1 MPATN
6 TIFALSTPYGRSGV
20 GLFRV
25 SGDLQN
31 FDWSTLFSKASF
43 VPRRASLCRLLDQT
57 GATIDDV
64 VVTYF
69 PSPASFTG
77 EDVLEFTCHGSTAI
91 LDAVV
96 EVLAAVPGW
105 RLAQPGEFSR
115 RAFRHG
121 KMDLAQAEGLAD
133 VLEAKTSRQL
143 HHAQN
148 AAWGNTSNSVRT
160 WRRKLIELQAL
171 AEAVIDFSE
180 DLDDDVEA
188 QILDTASSF
197 AGELLSAVDKGQ
209 QVAQLNAGYTVAL
222 VGAPNAGKS
231 SLLNAMTNTDVAIV
245 TDIAGTTRDQ
255 IAVETVIDGLPV
267 KLIDTA
273 GLRET
278 GDVVEQMGVE
288 RAQKLIETANL
299 VVQVVHPDDVP
310 QNFAEALTVFTHADV
325 NDRSSEALSISS
337 TTGAGIDRLL
347 HVIGKQLSTAL
358 PSPDEVAFSNVRQRE
373 AVSRAVTELASVSP
387 DLPLDINGQHLRYA
401 GQALAEVTGDV
412 DVEDILDVIF
422 GNFCIGK

>member
-1 MPATN
+1 MPVTN

-25 SGDLQN
+25 SGDLQE
-31 FDWSTLFSKASF
+31 FDWPTLFSKASF

-64 VVTYF
+64 VVTFF

-77 EDVLEFTCHGSTAI
+77 EDVLEFACHGSTAI

-96 EVLAAVPGW
+96 DVLAAVPGW

-121 KMDLAQAEGLAD
+121 KMDLAEAEGLAD
-133 VLEAKTSRQL
+133 VLEAKTTRQL
-143 HHAQN
+143 HHAQQ
-148 AAWGNTSNSVRT
+148 AAWGNTSNSVKT

-180 DLDDDVEA
+180 DLDDDIEA
-188 QILDTASSF
+188 QILTTATTF
-197 AGELLSAVDKGQ
+197 ARELSSAVTKGQ

-273 GLRET
+273 GLRDT
-278 GDVVEQMGVE
+278 SDVVEQMGVE
-288 RAQKLIETANL
+288 RAQRLIETANL
-299 VVQVVHPDDVP
+299 VVQVVHPDDDP
-310 QNFAEALTVFTHADV
+310 EIIAEALTVFTHADV
-325 NDRSSEALSISS
+325 KDRSLEALSISS
-337 TTGAGIDRLL
+337 TTGAGVDSLL
-347 HVIGKQLSTAL
+347 KAIGQQLSMDL
-358 PSPDEVAFSNVRQRE
+358 PSPDDVAFSNVRQRE
-373 AVSRAVTELASVSP
+373 AVSRAVKELESVSS
-387 DLPLDINGQHLRYA
+387 DLPLI
-401 GQALAEVTGDV
+401 
-412 DVEDILDVIF
+412 
-422 GNFCIGK
+422 

>member
-1 MPATN
+1 MPVTN

-25 SGDLQN
+25 SGDLQE
-31 FDWSTLFSKASF
+31 FDWSALFSKASF

-57 GATIDDV
+57 GATVDDV
-64 VVTYF
+64 VVTFF

-77 EDVLEFTCHGSTAI
+77 EDVLEFACHGSTAI

-96 EVLAAVPGW
+96 DVLAAVPGW

-121 KMDLAQAEGLAD
+121 KMDLAEAEGLAD
-133 VLEAKTSRQL
+133 VLEAKTTRQL
-143 HHAQN
+143 HHAQQ
-148 AAWGNTSNSVRT
+148 AAWGNTSNSVKT

-180 DLDDDVEA
+180 DLDDDIEA
-188 QILDTASSF
+188 QILTTARTF
-197 AGELLSAVDKGQ
+197 ASELSSAVTKGQ

-273 GLRET
+273 GLRDT
-278 GDVVEQMGVE
+278 SDVVEQMGVE
-288 RAQKLIETANL
+288 RAQRLIETANL
-299 VVQVVHPDDVP
+299 VVQVVHPDDEP
-310 QNFAEALTVFTHADV
+310 EIIAEALTVFTHADV
-325 NDRSSEALSISS
+325 KDRSSEALSISS
-337 TTGAGIDRLL
+337 TTGAGIESLL
-347 HVIGKQLSTAL
+347 KAIGQQLSMDL
-358 PSPDEVAFSNVRQRE
+358 PSPDDVAFSNVRQRE
-373 AVSRAVTELASVSP
+373 AVSRAVKELEAVSL

-412 DVEDILDVIF
+412 DVEDVLDVIF

>member
-77 EDVLEFTCHGSTAI
+77 EDVLEFACHGSTAI

-278 GDVVEQMGVE
+278 SDVVEQMGVE

-299 VVQVVHPDDVP
+299 VVQVVHPGDDP

-412 DVEDILDVIF
+412 DVEDVLDVIF

>member
-1 MPATN
+1 MSATN

-77 EDVLEFTCHGSTAI
+77 EDVVEFTCHGSTAI

-96 EVLAAVPGW
+96 EVLAAVSGW

-121 KMDLAQAEGLAD
+121 KMDLAEAEGLAD

-180 DLDDDVEA
+180 DLDDDVDA
-188 QILDTASSF
+188 QILDTAATF
-197 AGELLSAVDKGQ
+197 ANELLSAVNKGQ

-299 VVQVVHPDDVP
+299 VVQVVHPDDEP
-310 QNFAEALTVFTHADV
+310 QIMAEALTVFTHADV
-325 NDRSSEALSISS
+325 KDRSSEALAISS
-337 TTGAGIDRLL
+337 TTGAGIEELL
-347 HVIGKQLSTAL
+347 KAIGKQLSVAL
-358 PSPDEVAFSNVRQRE
+358 PSPDDVAFSNVRQRE
-373 AVSRAVTELASVSP
+373 AVSRAVTELESVSP

>member
-57 GATIDDV
+57 GATVDDV

-77 EDVLEFTCHGSTAI
+77 EDVVEFTCHGSTAI

-96 EVLAAVPGW
+96 EVLAAVSGW

-121 KMDLAQAEGLAD
+121 KMDLAEAEGLAD

-160 WRRKLIELQAL
+160 WRQKLIELQAL

-188 QILDTASSF
+188 QILDTAATF
-197 AGELLSAVDKGQ
+197 ADELLSAVNKGQ

-299 VVQVVHPDDVP
+299 VVQVVHPNDEP
-310 QNFAEALTVFTHADV
+310 QSMAEALTVFTHADV
-325 NDRSSEALSISS
+325 RDRSSEALAISS
-337 TTGAGIDRLL
+337 TTGAGMDSLL
-347 HVIGKQLSTAL
+347 KAIGTQLSMAL
-358 PSPDEVAFSNVRQRE
+358 PSPDDVAFSNVRQRE
-373 AVSRAVTELASVSP
+373 AVSRAVTELESVSP

>member
-1 MPATN
+1 MPVTN

-25 SGDLQN
+25 SGDLQE

-64 VVTYF
+64 VVTFF

-77 EDVLEFTCHGSTAI
+77 EDVLEFACHGSTAI

-96 EVLAAVPGW
+96 DVLAAVPGW

-121 KMDLAQAEGLAD
+121 KMDLAEAEGLAD
-133 VLEAKTSRQL
+133 VLEAKTTRQL
-143 HHAQN
+143 HHAQQ
-148 AAWGNTSNSVRT
+148 AAWGNTSNSVKT

-180 DLDDDVEA
+180 DLDDDIEA
-188 QILDTASSF
+188 QILTTARTF
-197 AGELLSAVDKGQ
+197 ASELSSAVTKGQ

-273 GLRET
+273 GLRDT
-278 GDVVEQMGVE
+278 SDVVEQMGVE
-288 RAQKLIETANL
+288 RAQRLIETANL
-299 VVQVVHPDDVP
+299 VVQVVHPDDEP
-310 QNFAEALTVFTHADV
+310 EIIAEALTVFTHADV
-325 NDRSSEALSISS
+325 KDRSSEALSISS
-337 TTGAGIDRLL
+337 TTGAGIESLL
-347 HVIGKQLSTAL
+347 KAIGQQLSMDL
-358 PSPDEVAFSNVRQRE
+358 PSPDDVAFSNVRQRE
-373 AVSRAVTELASVSP
+373 AVSRAVKELEAVSL

-412 DVEDILDVIF
+412 DVEDVLDVIF

>member
-1 MPATN
+1 MPVTN

-25 SGDLQN
+25 SGDLQE

-57 GATIDDV
+57 GTTIDDV
-64 VVTYF
+64 VVTFF

-77 EDVLEFTCHGSTAI
+77 EDVLEFACHGSTAI

-105 RLAQPGEFSR
+105 RLAEPGEFSR

-121 KMDLAQAEGLAD
+121 KMDLAEAEGLAD
-133 VLEAKTSRQL
+133 VLEAKTTRQL
-143 HHAQN
+143 HHAQQ
-148 AAWGNTSNSVRT
+148 AAWGNTSNSVKT

-180 DLDDDVEA
+180 DLDDDIEA
-188 QILDTASSF
+188 QILTTARTF
-197 AGELLSAVDKGQ
+197 ASELSSAVTKGQ

-273 GLRET
+273 GLRDT
-278 GDVVEQMGVE
+278 SDVVEQMGVE
-288 RAQKLIETANL
+288 RAQRLIETANL
-299 VVQVVHPDDVP
+299 VVQVVHPDDEP
-310 QNFAEALTVFTHADV
+310 EIIAEALTVFTHADV
-325 NDRSSEALSISS
+325 KDRSSEALSISS
-337 TTGAGIDRLL
+337 TTGAGVDSLL
-347 HVIGKQLSTAL
+347 KAIGQQLSMDL
-358 PSPDEVAFSNVRQRE
+358 PSPDDVAFSNVRQRE
-373 AVSRAVTELASVSP
+373 AVSRAVTELEAVSL

-412 DVEDILDVIF
+412 DVEDVLDVIF

>member
-64 VVTYF
+64 VVTHF

-77 EDVLEFTCHGSTAI
+77 EDVLELTCHGSTAI

-121 KMDLAQAEGLAD
+121 KMDLAEAEGLAD

-188 QILDTASSF
+188 QILNTATTF
-197 AGELLSAVDKGQ
+197 ADELLSAVNKGQ

-299 VVQVVHPDDVP
+299 VVQVVHPNDEP
-310 QNFAEALTVFTHADV
+310 QSMAEALTVFTHADV
-325 NDRSSEALSISS
+325 KDRSSEALAISS
-337 TTGAGIDRLL
+337 TTGAGIDSLL
-347 HVIGKQLSTAL
+347 KVIGKQLSMAL
-358 PSPDEVAFSNVRQRE
+358 PSPDDVAFSNVRQRE
-373 AVSRAVTELASVSP
+373 AVSRAVTELESVSP

-412 DVEDILDVIF
+412 DVEDVLDVIF

>member
-231 SLLNAMTNTDVAIV
+231 SLLNALTNTDVAIV

-278 GDVVEQMGVE
+278 SDVVEQMGVE

-299 VVQVVHPDDVP
+299 VVQVVHPDDDP
-310 QNFAEALTVFTHADV
+310 QNFAEALTVFTHGDV

-347 HVIGKQLSTAL
+347 NVIGKQLSTAL
-358 PSPDEVAFSNVRQRE
+358 PSPDDVAFSNVRQRE

-387 DLPLDINGQHLRYA
+387 ELPLDINGQHLRYA

>member
-1 MPATN
+1 MPVTN

-25 SGDLQN
+25 SGDLQE
-31 FDWSTLFSKASF
+31 FDWSALFSKASF

-57 GATIDDV
+57 GATVDDV
-64 VVTYF
+64 VVTFF

-77 EDVLEFTCHGSTAI
+77 EDVLEFACHGSTAI

-96 EVLAAVPGW
+96 DVLAAVPGW

-121 KMDLAQAEGLAD
+121 KMDLAEAEGLAD
-133 VLEAKTSRQL
+133 VLEAKTTRQL
-143 HHAQN
+143 HHAQQ
-148 AAWGNTSNSVRT
+148 AAWGNTSNSVKT

-180 DLDDDVEA
+180 DLDDDIEA
-188 QILDTASSF
+188 QILTTARTF
-197 AGELLSAVDKGQ
+197 ASELSSAVTKGQ

-273 GLRET
+273 GLRDT
-278 GDVVEQMGVE
+278 SDVVEQMGVE
-288 RAQKLIETANL
+288 RAQRLIETANL
-299 VVQVVHPDDVP
+299 VVQVVHPDDEP
-310 QNFAEALTVFTHADV
+310 EIIAEALTVFTHADV
-325 NDRSSEALSISS
+325 KDRSSEALSISS
-337 TTGAGIDRLL
+337 ITGAGVDSLL
-347 HVIGKQLSTAL
+347 KAIGQQLSMDL
-358 PSPDEVAFSNVRQRE
+358 PSPDDVAFSNVRQRE
-373 AVSRAVTELASVSP
+373 AVSRAVKELEAVSLN
-387 DLPLDINGQHLRYA
+387 LPLDINGQHLRYA

-412 DVEDILDVIF
+412 DVEDVLDVIF

>member
-1 MPATN
+1 MPVTN

-25 SGDLQN
+25 SGDLQE

-57 GATIDDV
+57 GTTIDDV
-64 VVTYF
+64 VVTFF

-77 EDVLEFTCHGSTAI
+77 EDVLEFACHGSTAI

-96 EVLAAVPGW
+96 DVLAAVPGW

-121 KMDLAQAEGLAD
+121 KMDLAEAEGLAD
-133 VLEAKTSRQL
+133 VLEAKTTRQL
-143 HHAQN
+143 HHAQQ
-148 AAWGNTSNSVRT
+148 AAWGNTSNSVKT

-180 DLDDDVEA
+180 DLDDDIEA
-188 QILDTASSF
+188 QILTTARTF
-197 AGELLSAVDKGQ
+197 ASELSSAVTKGQ

-273 GLRET
+273 GLRDT
-278 GDVVEQMGVE
+278 SDVVEQMGVE
-288 RAQKLIETANL
+288 RAQRLIETANL
-299 VVQVVHPDDVP
+299 VVQVVHPDDEP
-310 QNFAEALTVFTHADV
+310 EIIAEALTVFTHADV
-325 NDRSSEALSISS
+325 KDRSSEALSISS
-337 TTGAGIDRLL
+337 TTGAGVDSLL
-347 HVIGKQLSTAL
+347 KAIGQQLSMDL
-358 PSPDEVAFSNVRQRE
+358 PSPDDVAFSNVRQRE
-373 AVSRAVTELASVSP
+373 AVSRAVTELEAVSL

-412 DVEDILDVIF
+412 DVEDVLDVIF

>member
-1 MPATN
+1 MPVTN

-25 SGDLQN
+25 SGDLQE
-31 FDWSTLFSKASF
+31 FDWSALFSKASF

-57 GATIDDV
+57 GATVDDV
-64 VVTYF
+64 VVTFF

-77 EDVLEFTCHGSTAI
+77 EDVLEFACHGSTAI

-96 EVLAAVPGW
+96 DVLAAVPGW

-121 KMDLAQAEGLAD
+121 KMDLAEAEGLAD
-133 VLEAKTSRQL
+133 VLEAKTTRQL
-143 HHAQN
+143 HHAQQ
-148 AAWGNTSNSVRT
+148 AAWGNTSNSVKT

-180 DLDDDVEA
+180 DLDDDIEA
-188 QILDTASSF
+188 QILTTARTF
-197 AGELLSAVDKGQ
+197 ASELSSAVTKGQ

-273 GLRET
+273 GLRDT
-278 GDVVEQMGVE
+278 SDVVEQMGVE
-288 RAQKLIETANL
+288 RAQRLIETANL
-299 VVQVVHPDDVP
+299 VVQVVHPDDEP
-310 QNFAEALTVFTHADV
+310 EIIAEALTVFTHADV
-325 NDRSSEALSISS
+325 KDRSSEALSISS
-337 TTGAGIDRLL
+337 TTGAGVESLL
-347 HVIGKQLSTAL
+347 KAIGQQLSMDL
-358 PSPDEVAFSNVRQRE
+358 PSPDDVAFSNVRQRE
-373 AVSRAVTELASVSP
+373 AVSRAVKELEAVSLN
-387 DLPLDINGQHLRYA
+387 LPLDINGQHLRYA

-412 DVEDILDVIF
+412 DVEDVLDVIF

>member
-1 MPATN
+1 MPVTN

-25 SGDLQN
+25 SGDLQE

-57 GATIDDV
+57 GTTIDDV
-64 VVTYF
+64 VVTFF

-77 EDVLEFTCHGSTAI
+77 EDVLEFACHGSTAI

-121 KMDLAQAEGLAD
+121 KMDLAEAEGLAD
-133 VLEAKTSRQL
+133 VLEAKTTRQL
-143 HHAQN
+143 HHAQQ
-148 AAWGNTSNSVRT
+148 AAWGNTSNSVKT

-180 DLDDDVEA
+180 DLDDDIEA
-188 QILDTASSF
+188 QILTTARTF
-197 AGELLSAVDKGQ
+197 ASELSSAVTKGQ

-273 GLRET
+273 GLRDT
-278 GDVVEQMGVE
+278 SDVVEQMGVE
-288 RAQKLIETANL
+288 RAQRLIETANL
-299 VVQVVHPDDVP
+299 VVQVVHPDDEP
-310 QNFAEALTVFTHADV
+310 AIIAEALTVFTHADV
-325 NDRSSEALSISS
+325 KDRSSEALSISS
-337 TTGAGIDRLL
+337 TTGAGIESLL
-347 HVIGKQLSTAL
+347 KAIGQQLSMDL
-358 PSPDEVAFSNVRQRE
+358 PSPDDVAFSNVRQRE
-373 AVSRAVTELASVSP
+373 AVSRAVKELEAVSL

-412 DVEDILDVIF
+412 DVEDVLDVIF

>member
-1 MPATN
+1 MPVTN

-25 SGDLQN
+25 SGDLQE
-31 FDWSTLFSKASF
+31 FDWPTLFSKESF

-64 VVTYF
+64 VVTFF

-77 EDVLEFTCHGSTAI
+77 EDVLEFACHGSTAI

-121 KMDLAQAEGLAD
+121 KMDLAEAEGLAD
-133 VLEAKTSRQL
+133 VLEAKTTRQL
-143 HHAQN
+143 HHAQQ
-148 AAWGNTSNSVRT
+148 AAWGNTSNSVKT

-180 DLDDDVEA
+180 DLDDDIEA
-188 QILDTASSF
+188 QILTTATTF
-197 AGELLSAVDKGQ
+197 ARELSSAVTKGQ

-273 GLRET
+273 GLRDT
-278 GDVVEQMGVE
+278 SDVVEQMGVE
-288 RAQKLIETANL
+288 RAQRLIETANL
-299 VVQVVHPDDVP
+299 VVQVVHPDDDP
-310 QNFAEALTVFTHADV
+310 EIIAEALTVFTHADV
-325 NDRSSEALSISS
+325 KDRSSEALSISS
-337 TTGAGIDRLL
+337 TTGAGVDSLL
-347 HVIGKQLSTAL
+347 KAIGQQLSMDL
-358 PSPDEVAFSNVRQRE
+358 PSPDDVAFSNVRQRE
-373 AVSRAVTELASVSP
+373 AVSRAVKELESVSS

-412 DVEDILDVIF
+412 DVEDVLDVIF

>member
-1 MPATN
+1 MPVTN

-25 SGDLQN
+25 SGDLQE
-31 FDWSTLFSKASF
+31 FDWSALFSTASF
-43 VPRRASLCRLLDQT
+43 VPRRASLCRLLDQKGT
-57 GATIDDV
+57 TIDDV
-64 VVTYF
+64 VVTFF

-77 EDVLEFTCHGSTAI
+77 EDVLEFACHGSTAI

-121 KMDLAQAEGLAD
+121 KMDLAEAEGLAD
-133 VLEAKTSRQL
+133 VLEAKTTRQL
-143 HHAQN
+143 HHAQQ
-148 AAWGNTSNSVRT
+148 AAWGNTSNSVKT

-180 DLDDDVEA
+180 DLDDDIEA
-188 QILDTASSF
+188 QILTTATTF
-197 AGELLSAVDKGQ
+197 ARELSSAVNKGQ

-273 GLRET
+273 GLRDT
-278 GDVVEQMGVE
+278 SDVVEQMGVE
-288 RAQKLIETANL
+288 RAQRLIETANL
-299 VVQVVHPDDVP
+299 VVQVVHPDDEP
-310 QNFAEALTVFTHADV
+310 EIIAEALTVFTHADV
-325 NDRSSEALSISS
+325 KDRSSEALSISS
-337 TTGAGIDRLL
+337 TTGSGVDSLL
-347 HVIGKQLSTAL
+347 KAIGQQLSVDL
-358 PSPDEVAFSNVRQRE
+358 PSPDDVAFSNVRQRE
-373 AVSRAVTELASVSP
+373 AVSRAVKELESVSL

-412 DVEDILDVIF
+412 DVEDVLDVIF

>member
-1 MPATN
+1 MPVTN

-25 SGDLQN
+25 SGDLQE

-57 GATIDDV
+57 GTTIDDV
-64 VVTYF
+64 VVTFF

-77 EDVLEFTCHGSTAI
+77 EDVLEFACHGSTAI

-96 EVLAAVPGW
+96 DVLAAVPGW

-121 KMDLAQAEGLAD
+121 KMDLAEAEGLAD
-133 VLEAKTSRQL
+133 VLEAKTTRQL
-143 HHAQN
+143 HHAQQ
-148 AAWGNTSNSVRT
+148 AAWGNTSNSVKT

-180 DLDDDVEA
+180 DLDDDIEA
-188 QILDTASSF
+188 QILTTARTF
-197 AGELLSAVDKGQ
+197 ASELSSAVTKGQ

-231 SLLNAMTNTDVAIV
+231 SLLNAMTNTDIAIV

-273 GLRET
+273 GLRDT
-278 GDVVEQMGVE
+278 SDVVEQMGVE
-288 RAQKLIETANL
+288 RAQRLIETANL
-299 VVQVVHPDDVP
+299 VVQVVHPDDEP
-310 QNFAEALTVFTHADV
+310 EIIAEALTVFTHADV
-325 NDRSSEALSISS
+325 KDRPSEALSISS
-337 TTGAGIDRLL
+337 TTGAGVDSLL
-347 HVIGKQLSTAL
+347 KAIGQQLSMDL
-358 PSPDEVAFSNVRQRE
+358 PSPDDVAFSNVRQRE
-373 AVSRAVTELASVSP
+373 AVSRAVTELEAVSL

-412 DVEDILDVIF
+412 DVEDVLDVIF

>member
-1 MPATN
+1 MPVTN

-25 SGDLQN
+25 SGDLQE

-64 VVTYF
+64 VVTFF

-77 EDVLEFTCHGSTAI
+77 EDVLEFACHGSTAI

-96 EVLAAVPGW
+96 DVLAAVPGW

-121 KMDLAQAEGLAD
+121 KMDLAEAEGLAD
-133 VLEAKTSRQL
+133 VLEAKTTRQL
-143 HHAQN
+143 HHAQQ
-148 AAWGNTSNSVRT
+148 AAWGNTSNSVKT

-180 DLDDDVEA
+180 DLDDDIEA
-188 QILDTASSF
+188 QILTTARTF
-197 AGELLSAVDKGQ
+197 ASELSSAVTKGQ

-273 GLRET
+273 GLRDT
-278 GDVVEQMGVE
+278 SDVVEQMGVE
-288 RAQKLIETANL
+288 RAQRLIETANL
-299 VVQVVHPDDVP
+299 VVQVVHPDDEP
-310 QNFAEALTVFTHADV
+310 EIIAEALTVFTHADV
-325 NDRSSEALSISS
+325 KDRSSEALSISS
-337 TTGAGIDRLL
+337 TTGAGVDSLL
-347 HVIGKQLSTAL
+347 KAIGQQLSMDL
-358 PSPDEVAFSNVRQRE
+358 PSPDDVAFSNVRQRE
-373 AVSRAVTELASVSP
+373 AVSRAVKELEAVSL

-412 DVEDILDVIF
+412 DVEDVLDVIF

>member
-1 MPATN
+1 MPVTN

-25 SGDLQN
+25 SGDLQE

-64 VVTYF
+64 VVTFF

-77 EDVLEFTCHGSTAI
+77 EDVLEFACHGSTAI

-96 EVLAAVPGW
+96 DVLAAVPGW

-121 KMDLAQAEGLAD
+121 KMDLAEAEGLAD
-133 VLEAKTSRQL
+133 VLEAKTTRQL
-143 HHAQN
+143 HHAQQ
-148 AAWGNTSNSVRT
+148 AAWGNTSNSVKT

-180 DLDDDVEA
+180 DLDDDIEA
-188 QILDTASSF
+188 QILTTATTF
-197 AGELLSAVDKGQ
+197 ARELSSAVTKGQ

-273 GLRET
+273 GLRDT
-278 GDVVEQMGVE
+278 SDVVEQMGVE
-288 RAQKLIETANL
+288 RAQRLIETANL
-299 VVQVVHPDDVP
+299 VVQVVHPDDEP
-310 QNFAEALTVFTHADV
+310 EIIAEALTVFTHADV
-325 NDRSSEALSISS
+325 KDRSSEALSISS
-337 TTGAGIDRLL
+337 TTGAGIESLL
-347 HVIGKQLSTAL
+347 KAIGQQLSMDL
-358 PSPDEVAFSNVRQRE
+358 PSPDDVAFSNVRQRE
-373 AVSRAVTELASVSP
+373 AVSRAVKELEAVSL

-412 DVEDILDVIF
+412 DVEDVLDVIF

>member
-1 MPATN
+1 MPVTN

-25 SGDLQN
+25 SGDLQE
-31 FDWSTLFSKASF
+31 FDWSALFSTASF
-43 VPRRASLCRLLDQT
+43 VPRRASLCRLLDQKGT
-57 GATIDDV
+57 TIDDV
-64 VVTYF
+64 VVTFF

-77 EDVLEFTCHGSTAI
+77 EDVLEFACHGSTAI

-121 KMDLAQAEGLAD
+121 KMDLAEAEGLAD
-133 VLEAKTSRQL
+133 VLEAKTTRQL
-143 HHAQN
+143 HHAQQ
-148 AAWGNTSNSVRT
+148 AAWGNTSNSVKT

-180 DLDDDVEA
+180 DLDDDIEA
-188 QILDTASSF
+188 QILTTATTF
-197 AGELLSAVDKGQ
+197 ARELSSAVNKGQ

-267 KLIDTA
+267 KLVDTA
-273 GLRET
+273 GLRDT
-278 GDVVEQMGVE
+278 SDVVEQMGVE
-288 RAQKLIETANL
+288 RAQRLIETANL
-299 VVQVVHPDDVP
+299 VVQVVHPDDEP
-310 QNFAEALTVFTHADV
+310 EIIAEALTVFTHADV
-325 NDRSSEALSISS
+325 KDRSSEALSISS
-337 TTGAGIDRLL
+337 TTGSGVDSLL
-347 HVIGKQLSTAL
+347 KAIGQQLSVDL
-358 PSPDEVAFSNVRQRE
+358 PSPDDVAFSNVRQRE
-373 AVSRAVTELASVSP
+373 AVSRAVKELESVSL

-412 DVEDILDVIF
+412 DVEDVLDVIF

>member
-1 MPATN
+1 MPVTN

-25 SGDLQN
+25 SGDLQE
-31 FDWSTLFSKASF
+31 FDWSALFSKASF

-57 GATIDDV
+57 GATVDDV
-64 VVTYF
+64 VVTFF

-77 EDVLEFTCHGSTAI
+77 EDVLEFACHGSTAI

-96 EVLAAVPGW
+96 DVLAAVPGW

-121 KMDLAQAEGLAD
+121 KMDLAEAEGLAD
-133 VLEAKTSRQL
+133 VLEAKTTRQL
-143 HHAQN
+143 HHAQQ
-148 AAWGNTSNSVRT
+148 AAWGNTSNSVKT

-180 DLDDDVEA
+180 DLDDDIEA
-188 QILDTASSF
+188 QILTTATTF
-197 AGELLSAVDKGQ
+197 ARELSSAVTKGQ

-273 GLRET
+273 GLRDT
-278 GDVVEQMGVE
+278 SDVVEQMGVE
-288 RAQKLIETANL
+288 RAQRLIETANL
-299 VVQVVHPDDVP
+299 VVQVVHPDDEP
-310 QNFAEALTVFTHADV
+310 AIIAEALTVFTHADV
-325 NDRSSEALSISS
+325 KDRSSEALSISS
-337 TTGAGIDRLL
+337 TTGVGVDSLL
-347 HVIGKQLSTAL
+347 KAIGQQLSMDL
-358 PSPDEVAFSNVRQRE
+358 PSPDDVAFSNVRQRE
-373 AVSRAVTELASVSP
+373 AVSRAVKELEAVSLN
-387 DLPLDINGQHLRYA
+387 LPLDINGQHLRYA

-412 DVEDILDVIF
+412 DVEDVLDVIF

>member
-43 VPRRASLCRLLDQT
+43 VPRRASLCRLLNQT

-64 VVTYF
+64 VVSYF

-77 EDVLEFTCHGSTAI
+77 EDVVEFTCHGSTAI

-121 KMDLAQAEGLAD
+121 KMDLAEAEGLAD

-160 WRRKLIELQAL
+160 WRQKLIELQAL

-180 DLDDDVEA
+180 DLDENVEA
-188 QILDTASSF
+188 QILDTASTF
-197 AGELLSAVDKGQ
+197 AGELLSAVNKGQ

-278 GDVVEQMGVE
+278 GDVVEQLGVE

-299 VVQVVHPDDVP
+299 VVQVVHPDDEP
-310 QNFAEALTVFTHADV
+310 QSMAEALTVFTHADV
-325 NDRSSEALSISS
+325 RDRSSEALAISS
-337 TTGAGIDRLL
+337 TTGAGIDSLL
-347 HVIGKQLSTAL
+347 KVIGKQLSVAL
-358 PSPDEVAFSNVRQRE
+358 PPPDDVAFSNVRQRE
-373 AVSRAVTELASVSP
+373 AVSRAVAELESVSP
-387 DLPLDINGQHLRYA
+387 DMPLDINGQHLRYA

-412 DVEDILDVIF
+412 DVEDVLDVIF

>member
-1 MPATN
+1 MPVTN

-25 SGDLQN
+25 SGDLQE
-31 FDWSTLFSKASF
+31 FDWSALFSKASF
-43 VPRRASLCRLLDQT
+43 VPRRASLCRLLDKT

-64 VVTYF
+64 VVTFF

-77 EDVLEFTCHGSTAI
+77 EDVLEFACHGSTAI

-96 EVLAAVPGW
+96 DVLAAVPGW

-121 KMDLAQAEGLAD
+121 KMDLAEAEGLAD
-133 VLEAKTSRQL
+133 VLEAKTTRQL
-143 HHAQN
+143 HHAQQ
-148 AAWGNTSNSVRT
+148 AAWGNTSNSVKT

-180 DLDDDVEA
+180 DLDDDIEA
-188 QILDTASSF
+188 QILTTATTF
-197 AGELLSAVDKGQ
+197 ARELSSAVNKGQ

-273 GLRET
+273 GLRDT
-278 GDVVEQMGVE
+278 SDVVEQMGVE
-288 RAQKLIETANL
+288 RAQRLIETANL
-299 VVQVVHPDDVP
+299 VVQVVHPGDEP
-310 QNFAEALTVFTHADV
+310 EIIAEALTVFTHADV
-325 NDRSSEALSISS
+325 KDRSSEALSISS
-337 TTGAGIDRLL
+337 TTGSGVDSLL
-347 HVIGKQLSTAL
+347 NAIGQQLSVDL
-358 PSPDEVAFSNVRQRE
+358 PSPDDVAFSNVRQRE
-373 AVSRAVTELASVSP
+373 AVSRAVKELESVSL

-412 DVEDILDVIF
+412 DVEDVLDVIF

>member
-31 FDWSTLFSKASF
+31 FDWSILFSKASF

-77 EDVLEFTCHGSTAI
+77 EDVVEFTCHGSTAI
-91 LDAVV
+91 LDAIV

-105 RLAQPGEFSR
+105 RLAQAGEFSR

-121 KMDLAQAEGLAD
+121 KMDLAEAEGLAD

-148 AAWGNTSNSVRT
+148 AAWGKTSHSVRT
-160 WRRKLIELQAL
+160 WRQKLIELQAL

-188 QILDTASSF
+188 QILDTAATF
-197 AGELLSAVDKGQ
+197 AGELLSAVNKGQ

-245 TDIAGTTRDQ
+245 TNIAGTTRDQ

-278 GDVVEQMGVE
+278 GDVVEQLGVE

-299 VVQVVHPDDVP
+299 VVQVVHPDDEP
-310 QNFAEALTVFTHADV
+310 QSMAEALTVFTHADV
-325 NDRSSEALSISS
+325 RDRSSEALAISS
-337 TTGAGIDRLL
+337 TTGAGIDSLL
-347 HVIGKQLSTAL
+347 KVIGKQLSVAL
-358 PSPDEVAFSNVRQRE
+358 PSPDDVAFSNVRQRE
-373 AVSRAVTELASVSP
+373 AVSRAVAELESVSP

>member
-1 MPATN
+1 MPVTN

-25 SGDLQN
+25 SGDLQE

-64 VVTYF
+64 VVTFF

-77 EDVLEFTCHGSTAI
+77 EDVLEFACHGSTAI

-121 KMDLAQAEGLAD
+121 KMDLAEAEGLAD
-133 VLEAKTSRQL
+133 VLEAKTTRQL
-143 HHAQN
+143 HHAQQ
-148 AAWGNTSNSVRT
+148 AAWGNTSNSVKT

-188 QILDTASSF
+188 QILIQRATF
-197 AGELLSAVDKGQ
+197 AGELSSAVNKGQ

-278 GDVVEQMGVE
+278 E
-288 RAQKLIETANL
+288 RCGRAN
-299 VVQVVHPDDVP
+299 
-310 QNFAEALTVFTHADV
+310 
-325 NDRSSEALSISS
+325 
-337 TTGAGIDRLL
+337 G
-347 HVIGKQLSTAL
+347 
-358 PSPDEVAFSNVRQRE
+358 
-373 AVSRAVTELASVSP
+373 
-387 DLPLDINGQHLRYA
+387 
-401 GQALAEVTGDV
+401 
-412 DVEDILDVIF
+412 
-422 GNFCIGK
+422 C

>member
-1 MPATN
+1 MPITN

-25 SGDLQN
+25 SGDLQE

-57 GATIDDV
+57 GTTIDDV
-64 VVTYF
+64 VVTFF

-77 EDVLEFTCHGSTAI
+77 EDVLEFACHGSTAI

-96 EVLAAVPGW
+96 DVLAAVPGW

-121 KMDLAQAEGLAD
+121 KMDLAEAEGLAD
-133 VLEAKTSRQL
+133 VLEAKTTRQL
-143 HHAQN
+143 HHAQQ
-148 AAWGNTSNSVRT
+148 AAWGNTSNSVKT

-180 DLDDDVEA
+180 DLDDDIEA
-188 QILDTASSF
+188 QILTTARTF
-197 AGELLSAVDKGQ
+197 ASELSSAVTKGQ

-273 GLRET
+273 GLRDT
-278 GDVVEQMGVE
+278 SDVVEQMGVE
-288 RAQKLIETANL
+288 RAQRLIETANL
-299 VVQVVHPDDVP
+299 VVQVVHPDDEP
-310 QNFAEALTVFTHADV
+310 EIIAEALTVFTHADV
-325 NDRSSEALSISS
+325 KDRSSEALSISS
-337 TTGAGIDRLL
+337 TTGAGIESLL
-347 HVIGKQLSTAL
+347 KAIGQQLSMDL
-358 PSPDEVAFSNVRQRE
+358 PSPDDAAFSNVRQRE
-373 AVSRAVTELASVSP
+373 AVSRAVKELEAVSLN
-387 DLPLDINGQHLRYA
+387 LPLDINGQHLRYA

-412 DVEDILDVIF
+412 DVEDVLDVIF

>member
-1 MPATN
+1 MPVTN

-25 SGDLQN
+25 SGDLQE

-64 VVTYF
+64 VVTFF

-77 EDVLEFTCHGSTAI
+77 EDVLEFACHGSTAI

-96 EVLAAVPGW
+96 DVLAAVPGW

-121 KMDLAQAEGLAD
+121 KMDLAEAEGLAD
-133 VLEAKTSRQL
+133 VLEAKTTRQL
-143 HHAQN
+143 HHAQQ
-148 AAWGNTSNSVRT
+148 AAWGNTSNSVKT

-180 DLDDDVEA
+180 DLDDDIEA
-188 QILDTASSF
+188 QILTTATTF
-197 AGELLSAVDKGQ
+197 ARELSSAVTKGQ

-273 GLRET
+273 GLRDT
-278 GDVVEQMGVE
+278 NDVVEQMGVE
-288 RAQKLIETANL
+288 RAQRLIETANL
-299 VVQVVHPDDVP
+299 VIQVVHPDDEP
-310 QNFAEALTVFTHADV
+310 EIISGALTVFTHADV
-325 NDRSSEALSISS
+325 KDRSSEALSISS
-337 TTGAGIDRLL
+337 TTGAGVDSLL
-347 HVIGKQLSTAL
+347 KAIGQQLSVDL
-358 PSPDEVAFSNVRQRE
+358 PSPDDVAFSNVRQRE
-373 AVSRAVTELASVSP
+373 AVSRAVKELESVSL

-412 DVEDILDVIF
+412 DVEDVLDVIF

>member
-77 EDVLEFTCHGSTAI
+77 EDVVEFTCHGSTAI
-91 LDAVV
+91 LDAIV

-105 RLAQPGEFSR
+105 RLAQAGEFSR

-121 KMDLAQAEGLAD
+121 KMDLAEAEGLAD

-160 WRRKLIELQAL
+160 WRQKLIELQAL

-188 QILDTASSF
+188 HILDTAATF
-197 AGELLSAVDKGQ
+197 AGALLSAVNKGQ

-278 GDVVEQMGVE
+278 GDVVEQLGVE

-299 VVQVVHPDDVP
+299 VVQVVHPDDEP
-310 QNFAEALTVFTHADV
+310 QSMAEALTVFTHADV
-325 NDRSSEALSISS
+325 RDRSSEALAISS
-337 TTGAGIDRLL
+337 TTGAGIDSLL
-347 HVIGKQLSTAL
+347 KVIGKQLSVAL
-358 PSPDEVAFSNVRQRE
+358 PSPDDVAFSNVRQRE
-373 AVSRAVTELASVSP
+373 AVSRAVAELESISP

>member
-77 EDVLEFTCHGSTAI
+77 EDVVEFTCHGSTAI

-96 EVLAAVPGW
+96 EVLAAVSGW

-121 KMDLAQAEGLAD
+121 KMDLAEAEGLAD

-180 DLDDDVEA
+180 DLDDDVDA
-188 QILDTASSF
+188 QILDTAATF
-197 AGELLSAVDKGQ
+197 ANELLSAVNKGQ

-299 VVQVVHPDDVP
+299 VVQVVHPDDEP
-310 QNFAEALTVFTHADV
+310 QIMAEALTVFTHADV
-325 NDRSSEALSISS
+325 KDRSSEALAISS
-337 TTGAGIDRLL
+337 TTGAGIEELL
-347 HVIGKQLSTAL
+347 KAIGKQLSVAL
-358 PSPDEVAFSNVRQRE
+358 PSPDDVAFSNVRQRE
-373 AVSRAVTELASVSP
+373 AVSRAVTELESVSP

>member
-1 MPATN
+1 MPVTN

-25 SGDLQN
+25 SGDLQE

-57 GATIDDV
+57 GTTIDDV
-64 VVTYF
+64 VVTFF

-77 EDVLEFTCHGSTAI
+77 EDVLEFACHGSTAI

-96 EVLAAVPGW
+96 DVLAAVPGW

-121 KMDLAQAEGLAD
+121 KMDLAEAEGLAD
-133 VLEAKTSRQL
+133 VLEAKTTRQL
-143 HHAQN
+143 HHAQQ
-148 AAWGNTSNSVRT
+148 AAWGNTSNSVKT

-180 DLDDDVEA
+180 DLDDDIEA
-188 QILDTASSF
+188 QILTTARTF
-197 AGELLSAVDKGQ
+197 ASELSSAVTKGQ

-273 GLRET
+273 GLRDT
-278 GDVVEQMGVE
+278 SDVVEQMGVE
-288 RAQKLIETANL
+288 RAQRLIETANL
-299 VVQVVHPDDVP
+299 VVQVVHPDDEP
-310 QNFAEALTVFTHADV
+310 EIIAEALTVFTHADV
-325 NDRSSEALSISS
+325 KDRSSEALSISS
-337 TTGAGIDRLL
+337 TTGAGVDSLL
-347 HVIGKQLSTAL
+347 KAIGQQLSMDL
-358 PSPDEVAFSNVRQRE
+358 PSPDDVAFSNVRQRE
-373 AVSRAVTELASVSP
+373 AVSRAVKELEAVSLN
-387 DLPLDINGQHLRYA
+387 LPLDINGQHLRYA

-412 DVEDILDVIF
+412 DVEDVLDVIF

>member
-1 MPATN
+1 MPITN

-25 SGDLQN
+25 SGDLQE

-57 GATIDDV
+57 GTTIDDV
-64 VVTYF
+64 VVTFF

-77 EDVLEFTCHGSTAI
+77 EDVLEFACHGSTAI

-105 RLAQPGEFSR
+105 RLAEPGEFSR

-121 KMDLAQAEGLAD
+121 KMDLAEAEGLAD
-133 VLEAKTSRQL
+133 VLEAKTTRQL
-143 HHAQN
+143 HHAQQ
-148 AAWGNTSNSVRT
+148 AAWGNTSNSVKT

-180 DLDDDVEA
+180 DLDDDIEA
-188 QILDTASSF
+188 QILTTARTF
-197 AGELLSAVDKGQ
+197 ASELSSAVTKGQ

-273 GLRET
+273 GLRDT
-278 GDVVEQMGVE
+278 SDVVEQMGVE
-288 RAQKLIETANL
+288 RAQRLIETANL
-299 VVQVVHPDDVP
+299 VVQVVHPDDEP
-310 QNFAEALTVFTHADV
+310 EIIAEALTVFTHADV
-325 NDRSSEALSISS
+325 KDRSSEALSISS
-337 TTGAGIDRLL
+337 TTGAGVDSLL
-347 HVIGKQLSTAL
+347 KAIGQQLSMDL
-358 PSPDEVAFSNVRQRE
+358 PSPDDVAFSNVRQRE
-373 AVSRAVTELASVSP
+373 AVSRAVTELEAVSL

-412 DVEDILDVIF
+412 DVEDVLDVIF

>member
-1 MPATN
+1 MPVTN

-25 SGDLQN
+25 SGDLQE

-64 VVTYF
+64 VVTFF

-77 EDVLEFTCHGSTAI
+77 EDVLEFACHGSTAI

-96 EVLAAVPGW
+96 DVLAAVPGW

-121 KMDLAQAEGLAD
+121 KMDLAEAEGLAD
-133 VLEAKTSRQL
+133 VLEAKTTRQL
-143 HHAQN
+143 HHAQQ
-148 AAWGNTSNSVRT
+148 AAWGNTSNSVKT

-180 DLDDDVEA
+180 DLDDDIEA
-188 QILDTASSF
+188 QILTTARTF
-197 AGELLSAVDKGQ
+197 ASELSSAVTKGQ

-273 GLRET
+273 GLRDT
-278 GDVVEQMGVE
+278 SDVVEQMGVE
-288 RAQKLIETANL
+288 RAQRLIETANL
-299 VVQVVHPDDVP
+299 VVQVVHPDDEP
-310 QNFAEALTVFTHADV
+310 EIIAEALTVFTHADV
-325 NDRSSEALSISS
+325 KDRSSEALSISS
-337 TTGAGIDRLL
+337 ITGAGVDSLL
-347 HVIGKQLSTAL
+347 KAIGQQLSMDL
-358 PSPDEVAFSNVRQRE
+358 PSPDDVAFSNVRQRE
-373 AVSRAVTELASVSP
+373 AVSRAVKELEAVSS

-412 DVEDILDVIF
+412 DVEDVLDVIF

>member
-1 MPATN
+1 MPVTN

-25 SGDLQN
+25 SGDLQE
-31 FDWSTLFSKASF
+31 FDWSALFSKASF

-57 GATIDDV
+57 GATVDDV
-64 VVTYF
+64 VVTFF

-77 EDVLEFTCHGSTAI
+77 EDVLEFACHGSTAI

-121 KMDLAQAEGLAD
+121 KMDLAEAEGLAD
-133 VLEAKTSRQL
+133 VLEAKTTRQL
-143 HHAQN
+143 HHAQQ
-148 AAWGNTSNSVRT
+148 AAWGNTSNSVKT

-180 DLDDDVEA
+180 DLDDDIEA
-188 QILDTASSF
+188 QILTTARTF
-197 AGELLSAVDKGQ
+197 ARELSSAVTKGQ

-273 GLRET
+273 GLRDT
-278 GDVVEQMGVE
+278 SDVVEQMGVE
-288 RAQKLIETANL
+288 RAQRLIETANL
-299 VVQVVHPDDVP
+299 VVQVVHPDDEP
-310 QNFAEALTVFTHADV
+310 AIIAEALTVFTHADV
-325 NDRSSEALSISS
+325 KDRSSEALSISS
-337 TTGAGIDRLL
+337 TTGAGIESLL
-347 HVIGKQLSTAL
+347 KAIGQQLSMDL
-358 PSPDEVAFSNVRQRE
+358 PSPDDVAFSNVRQRE
-373 AVSRAVTELASVSP
+373 AVSRAVKELEAVSL

-412 DVEDILDVIF
+412 DVEDVLDVIF

>member
-1 MPATN
+1 MLVTN

-43 VPRRASLCRLLDQT
+43 VPRRTSLCRLLDQT

-278 GDVVEQMGVE
+278 SDVVEQMGVE

-299 VVQVVHPDDVP
+299 VVQVVHPGDDP

>member
-77 EDVLEFTCHGSTAI
+77 EDVVEFTCHGSTAI
-91 LDAVV
+91 LDAIV

-105 RLAQPGEFSR
+105 RLAQAGEFSR

-121 KMDLAQAEGLAD
+121 KMDLAEAEGLAD

-148 AAWGNTSNSVRT
+148 AAWGNTSHSVRT
-160 WRRKLIELQAL
+160 WRQKLIELQAL

-188 QILDTASSF
+188 QILDTAATF
-197 AGELLSAVDKGQ
+197 AGELLSAVNKGQ

-278 GDVVEQMGVE
+278 GDVVEQLGVE

-299 VVQVVHPDDVP
+299 VVQVVHPDDEP
-310 QNFAEALTVFTHADV
+310 QSMAEALTVFTHADV
-325 NDRSSEALSISS
+325 RDRSSEALAISS
-337 TTGAGIDRLL
+337 TTGAGIDSLL
-347 HVIGKQLSTAL
+347 KVIGKQLSVAL
-358 PSPDEVAFSNVRQRE
+358 PSPDDVAFSNVRQRE
-373 AVSRAVTELASVSP
+373 AVSRAVAELESVSP

>member
-1 MPATN
+1 MPITN

-25 SGDLQN
+25 SGDLQE

-64 VVTYF
+64 VVTFF

-77 EDVLEFTCHGSTAI
+77 EDVLEFACHGSTAI
-91 LDAVV
+91 LDTVV
-96 EVLAAVPGW
+96 DVLAAVPGW

-121 KMDLAQAEGLAD
+121 KMDLAEAEGLAD
-133 VLEAKTSRQL
+133 VLEAKTTRQL
-143 HHAQN
+143 HHAQQ
-148 AAWGNTSNSVRT
+148 AAWGNTSNSVKT

-180 DLDDDVEA
+180 DLDDDIEA
-188 QILDTASSF
+188 QILTTARIF
-197 AGELLSAVDKGQ
+197 ASELSSAVTKGQ

-273 GLRET
+273 GLRDT
-278 GDVVEQMGVE
+278 SDVVEQMGVE
-288 RAQKLIETANL
+288 RAQRLIETANL
-299 VVQVVHPDDVP
+299 VVQVVHPDDEP
-310 QNFAEALTVFTHADV
+310 EIIAEALTVFTHADV
-325 NDRSSEALSISS
+325 KDRSSEALSISS
-337 TTGAGIDRLL
+337 TTGAGIESLL
-347 HVIGKQLSTAL
+347 KAIGQQLSMDL
-358 PSPDEVAFSNVRQRE
+358 PSPDDVAFSNVRQRE
-373 AVSRAVTELASVSP
+373 AVSRAVKELEAVSL
-387 DLPLDINGQHLRYA
+387 DLPLDINGQHLRYG

-412 DVEDILDVIF
+412 DVEDVLDVIF